1 MQNESA
7 VHYLAPVLAF
17 LGRPSDIGEGATSLV
32 PLSAVE
38 GASVIGLPWT
48 GRGITAEGAS
58 RKEAH
63 HKSAA
68 RLQCIQPLLYCFGH
82 TLITCLPGKSRH
94 TAIEAM
100 VRRGEGEQDCSFG
113 SYLSSYKI
121 IYSNR
126 QYRQSISSCHQRTKN
141 ELTSLS
147 RNVRAR
153 LSPFGF
159 RC

>member
-17 LGRPSDIGEGATSLV
+17 LGRPSDLGEGATSLI

-48 GRGITAEGAS
+48 GRGITAEGAR

-100 VRRGEGEQDCSFG
+100 VRRVEGEQDCSFG

-121 IYSNR
+121 IIPTD
-126 QYRQSISSCHQRTKN
+126 SIDKAFHHAIN
-141 ELTSLS
+141 ELKTNAHRYLET
-147 RNVRAR
+147 
-153 LSPFGF
+153 FGQD
-159 RC
+159 